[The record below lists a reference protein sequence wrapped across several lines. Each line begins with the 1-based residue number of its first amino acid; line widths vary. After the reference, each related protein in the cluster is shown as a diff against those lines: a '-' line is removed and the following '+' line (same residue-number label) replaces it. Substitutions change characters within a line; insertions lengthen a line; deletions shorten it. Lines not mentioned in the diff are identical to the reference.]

1 MWCCIYPTL
10 VDHAL
15 ALVDDTD
22 SEIQHNI
29 VRLNE
34 QLKKL
39 VEYELKDEKSL
50 SILLKTIRPHLANK
64 LIATKDMTMDWL
76 ILLLHKQPQ
85 SLFKA
90 SDEILSSLAKTLP
103 DLSESVRA

>member
-1 MWCCIYPTL
+1 MWRCIYPTL
-10 VDHAL
+10 VDYAL
-15 ALVDDTD
+15 TLVDDTD

-39 VEYELKDEKSL
+39 VDYELKDETSL

-64 LIATKDMTMDWL
+64 LIATKDMTMDWI
-76 ILLLHKQPQ
+76 ILLLHKEPQ
-85 SLFKA
+85 SLLKA
-90 SDEILSSLAKTLP
+90 SDEILSSLAKALP
-103 DLSESVRA
+103 ELSDSVRI